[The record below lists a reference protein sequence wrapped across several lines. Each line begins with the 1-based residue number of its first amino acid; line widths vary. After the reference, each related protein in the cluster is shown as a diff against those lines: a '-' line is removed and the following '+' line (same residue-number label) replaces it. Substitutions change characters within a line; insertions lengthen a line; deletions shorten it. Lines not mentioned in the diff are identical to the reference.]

1 MEWWGLRYPRAV
13 PYSRLTQSAFAEMRG
28 RNPQVTTRVGF
39 YIVHKRW
46 TGNSQPQE
54 ILRHDKAGVVH

>member
-1 MEWWGLRYPRAV
+1 MGWWELRHPRAD
-13 PYSRLTQSAFAEMRG
+13 PWSRLTQSAFAEMRG
-28 RNPQVTTRVGF
+28 RNPLVTTGVGF

-54 ILRHDKAGVVH
+54 ILRHEKAE